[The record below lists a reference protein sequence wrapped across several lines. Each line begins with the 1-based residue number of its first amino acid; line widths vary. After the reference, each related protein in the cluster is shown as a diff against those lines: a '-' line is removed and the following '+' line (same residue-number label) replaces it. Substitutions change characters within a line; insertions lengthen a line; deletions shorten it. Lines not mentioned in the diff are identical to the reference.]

1 MDKALDKQDVDNEEF
16 KKSISK
22 IEKQLAQ
29 VNKLIQEGKI
39 KIHPLPIASKAFK
52 RAENLKITRTLRP
65 RYSKR

>member
-1 MDKALDKQDVDNEEF
+1 MDKALDKQDADNEEF

-22 IEKQLAQ
+22 IETQLAQ

-39 KIHPLPIASKAFK
+39 KIYPLPLASKTFK